1 MDNIIS
7 GQTRIIIKACVT
19 DIPGNPQGRF
29 SLLGDLFCQE
39 FLGRNLDILYQGSSY
54 DHVHIPC
61 DFDSDQPIR
70 RYFIYDLNI
79 TGTLQKEELLQL
91 PHLVY
96 YVSRNNGK
104 W

>member
-1 MDNIIS
+1 MDDIIS

-29 SLLGDLFCQE
+29 SLLGDLFYQE
-39 FLGRNLDILYQGSSY
+39 FLRRNLDILYQGSSY
-54 DHVHIPC
+54 NYVHIPC
-61 DFDSDQPIR
+61 GFDSDQPIR